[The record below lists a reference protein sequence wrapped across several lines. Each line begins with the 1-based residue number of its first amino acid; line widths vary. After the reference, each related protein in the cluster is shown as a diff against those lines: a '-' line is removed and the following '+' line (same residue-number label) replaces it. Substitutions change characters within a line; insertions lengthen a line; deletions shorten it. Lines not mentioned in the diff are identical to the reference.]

1 MLKLT
6 DGVLGPGDT
15 AMNYSLKMNSLKERA
30 HNKAFAKLTML
41 EFEIA
46 DLASDLKAGRTGG
59 ITYDELS
66 SILVGTKVER
76 EVWSYIMELIE
87 KNNKNE

>member
-1 MLKLT
+1 MSSQELQ
-6 DGVLGPGDT
+6 
-15 AMNYSLKMNSLKERA
+15 ERA
-30 HNKAFAKLTML
+30 RNKAFAKLTML

>member
-1 MLKLT
+1 LKQYAGARGL
-6 DGVLGPGDT
+6 GDT
-15 AMNYSLKMNSLKERA
+15 ATNYSLKMNSVQDRA

-46 DLASDLKAGRTGG
+46 NLASDLKAGRTGG

-76 EVWSYIMELIE
+76 EVWNYIMELIE

>member
-1 MLKLT
+1 
-6 DGVLGPGDT
+6 
-15 AMNYSLKMNSLKERA
+15 MNYSLKMSSLKERA

-76 EVWSYIMELIE
+76 WATTTATTTDGGRGSSQI
-87 KNNKNE
+87 